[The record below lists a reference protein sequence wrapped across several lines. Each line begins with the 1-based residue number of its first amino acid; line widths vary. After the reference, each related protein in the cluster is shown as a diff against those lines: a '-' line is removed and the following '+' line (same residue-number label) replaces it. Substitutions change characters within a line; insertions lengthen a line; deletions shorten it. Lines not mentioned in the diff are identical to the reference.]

1 MGTPGPHLEWG
12 PGYRVRTFPWK
23 WLTWSHKGNHCLV
36 IIKWSRGKV
45 VKIVLGDGF
54 NEVGDLNLWQRV
66 DKSTEGVG
74 SFWHAMASYI
84 PVLKTRIS
92 TLTTTITLVHNNYL
106 LIALPPFLQLL
117 AITLTLIMLGP
128 TYTNSSTA
136 SENEVPSV
144 VFKLCSTVLT

>member
-1 MGTPGPHLEWG
+1 MGTRVPGPNIPVKMVE
-12 PGYRVRTFPWK
+12 YQA
-23 WLTWSHKGNHCLV
+23 WSHKGNHCLV
-36 IIKWSRGKV
+36 IIKWSRG

-54 NEVGDLNLWQRV
+54 HEVGDLNLWQRV
-66 DKSTEGVG
+66 DKSMTWSINSEGVG